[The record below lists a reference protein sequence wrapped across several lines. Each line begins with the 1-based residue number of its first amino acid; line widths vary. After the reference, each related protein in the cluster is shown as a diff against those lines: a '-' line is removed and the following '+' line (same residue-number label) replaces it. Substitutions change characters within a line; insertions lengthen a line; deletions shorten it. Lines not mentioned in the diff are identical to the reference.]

1 MLVVGLPCLGLDSR
15 LHPALGDVG
24 GDGAAPAHGF
34 VGARQMH
41 HGVRLLRA
49 PIQAK
54 GAVRAPHAKRKLL
67 LQGVQHVAALGVEPL
82 HLRFVQGS
90 HPVHVIRLQVHVDGH
105 DHALYWVSDL
115 GEIGCLALPA
125 SKTIQTYMHT

>member
-1 MLVVGLPCLGLDSR
+1 MQPHTVHTSCAQVVHQLHRRLHLHVGLEDAAAEQCLVVGLPRLGLDSR

-24 GDGAAPAHGF
+24 GDGAAPAHGP
-34 VGARQMH
+34 VGARPVH

-67 LQGVQHVAALGVEPL
+67 LQYDTIILIC
-82 HLRFVQGS
+82 FVVFGLS
-90 HPVHVIRLQVHVDGH
+90 
-105 DHALYWVSDL
+105 
-115 GEIGCLALPA
+115 
-125 SKTIQTYMHT
+125 